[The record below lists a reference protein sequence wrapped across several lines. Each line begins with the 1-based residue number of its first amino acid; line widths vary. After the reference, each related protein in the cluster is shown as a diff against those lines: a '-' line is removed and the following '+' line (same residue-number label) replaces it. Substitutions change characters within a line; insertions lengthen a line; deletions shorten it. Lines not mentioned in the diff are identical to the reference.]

1 MLNAYNAQ
9 GQKLWRLGTTSC
21 IYEMPLLENVRRLAG
36 KTEDI
41 ELIYYDNEWGSNW
54 PSPSETAELRDLAAQ
69 HNMSYTVHIPSALD
83 GVVCSREWEE
93 RAYAQVGRTI
103 EFLEDLAPAAYVWHW
118 EAELRGK
125 QPSADVPGW
134 LGAVQRLAERV
145 AAARWIP
152 PRRLAVETLSYPFEL
167 IADLVSAYD
176 FGITLD
182 VGHLWAGGYDWE
194 RSVKIYGPRT
204 KVVHLHG
211 IEPDTRKDHN
221 SLIHQPPEQLLR
233 LGNLLANIADGQP
246 RTVTLE
252 VFAEDDWLSSQ
263 NLLRRLWQ
271 CL

>member
-21 IYEMPLLENVRRLAG
+21 VYEKPLLDNVRSLAG
-36 KTEDI
+36 KTEDV
-41 ELIYYDNEWGSNW
+41 ELILYDNEWGSNW
-54 PSPSETAELRDLAAQ
+54 PSSGELSELRDLSGQ
-69 HNMSYTVHIPSALD
+69 YDMSYTVHIPSSLG
-83 GVVCSREWEE
+83 GVACDQNWEE
-93 RAYAQVGRTI
+93 RAYAQVGRTV
-103 EFLEDLAPAAYVWHW
+103 ERLETLCPIAYVWHW
-118 EAELRGK
+118 EAEQMGK
-125 QPSADVPGW
+125 QPSENVPRW
-134 LGAVQRLAERV
+134 LEATQRVAERV
-145 AAARWIP
+145 AAAHWVAS
-152 PRRLAVETLSYPFEL
+152 RRLAVENLSYPFEL

-252 VFAEDDWLSSQ
+252 VFAEDDWLLSQ